1 MSAATDVL
9 VGLQARGIK
18 LGLDKVRALLERLG
32 SPHRSM
38 QVVQIGGTN
47 GKGSVA
53 LGLESIA
60 LSSGT
65 RVATFTSP
73 HLVSPAERIR
83 YDGVTIP
90 ETELEMRILRLDER
104 LREWARED
112 SQLAQVT
119 YFEFLFALAV
129 ESFRDHAIDLAI
141 LEVGMGGRL
150 DATTTAEPDLT
161 CITSI
166 ALDHQ
171 AFLGPDLASIAAE
184 KAGIARWGT
193 PLFIGPMPPEAEEL
207 IRAAA
212 RKAWAPVYPVE
223 PMDGVHNAMP
233 GAHQRIN
240 AALSLALADQLGLM
254 CGRPALQALAR
265 TAVPARCEVIPGRP
279 SGGPMIVLDGC
290 HNPDGARALTA
301 LLDDP
306 GFGGGRATDLLIS
319 IGRDKDA
326 RGILEP
332 LLPRVRRVWV
342 TAYREGRGA
351 ADPEQLAQAGGELG
365 GRAQIIPDA
374 AEALAV
380 ARGRCDE
387 GGRLLVAGS
396 LFLAG
401 ELRPLLVPGEYG

>member
-9 VGLQARGIK
+9 VGLQTRGIK

-38 QVVQIGGTN
+38 QVVQIAGTN

-90 ETELEMRILRLDER
+90 ETELEMRILGLDRRLQ
-104 LREWARED
+104 EWARED
-112 SQLAQVT
+112 PQLAGVT
-119 YFEFLFALAV
+119 YFEFLFALAI

-171 AFLGPDLASIAAE
+171 AFLGLDLASIAAE
-184 KAGIARWGT
+184 KAGIARWAT
-193 PLFIGPMPPEAEEL
+193 PLFIGPLPPEAEEV
-207 IRAAA
+207 IRRRASQV
-212 RKAWAPVYPVE
+212 WAPVVPVE
-223 PMDGVHNAMP
+223 PVDGVHNGMP

-240 AALSLALADQLGLM
+240 AALSMALADQVGLM

-265 TAVPARCEVIPGRP
+265 TTVPARCEVIAGRP
-279 SGGPMIVLDGC
+279 TVVLDGC
-290 HNPDGARALTA
+290 HNPHGARALA
-301 LLDDP
+301 AVLDGDDRLNGMP
-306 GFGGGRATDLLIS
+306 IDLLVS

-326 RGILEP
+326 LGILEP
-332 LLPRVRRVWV
+332 ILPRVRRVMV

-351 ADPEQLAQAGGELG
+351 ASPEHIASAIRELG
-365 GRAQIIPDA
+365 GEPEIMEDA
-374 AEALAV
+374 SEALRV
-380 ARGRCDE
+380 ARGRCDD
-387 GGRLLVAGS
+387 GDCLLVAGS